1 MSVGHL
7 SRPRQPTELGKN
19 VIVFRA
25 CEHPTSPVLSVT
37 PDTLTFKNA
46 NDYDRL
52 REDDRVRAAGV
63 SVRSRRFGGQ
73 IHGFI
78 TMGKV
83 IPEATILI
91 GEIAAVL
98 DWAFQ
103 TPANRSSL

>member
-1 MSVGHL
+1 
-7 SRPRQPTELGKN
+7 
-19 VIVFRA
+19 
-25 CEHPTSPVLSVT
+25 
-37 PDTLTFKNA
+37 
-46 NDYDRL
+46 
-52 REDDRVRAAGV
+52 
-63 SVRSRRFGGQ
+63 VRSRRFGGQ

-83 IPEATILI
+83 VPEATILI

>member
-1 MSVGHL
+1 V
-7 SRPRQPTELGKN
+7 
-19 VIVFRA
+19 
-25 CEHPTSPVLSVT
+25 
-37 PDTLTFKNA
+37 
-46 NDYDRL
+46 

-83 IPEATILI
+83 VPEATILI

-103 TPANRSSL
+103 TPCEQIVAMTVSIERIVIGSRMQLLRAVSL